1 VRNTAKADNPS
12 RMEWIMNKNSIKTP
26 VLKIKT
32 VVKAGG
38 LGGSNHN
45 SHVR

>member
-1 VRNTAKADNPS
+1 
-12 RMEWIMNKNSIKTP
+12 MEWIMKKTSIKTP

-38 LGGSNHN
+38 LGGGGNHN
-45 SHVR
+45 SKVR